1 MQSLRVDESLLVD
14 FVMGD
19 PRARLIVESWR
30 FHEPITIM
38 SSEEFDILTEH
49 CHTDYHDTL
58 NEGLG
63 INGNLGYCSNA
74 SFDDLVERT
83 QDNAQ

>member
-30 FHEPITIM
+30 FHEPITTM
-38 SSEEFDILTEH
+38 SSKALDSLIEITR
-49 CHTDYHDTL
+49 T
-58 NEGLG
+58 
-63 INGNLGYCSNA
+63 
-74 SFDDLVERT
+74 SFDFHRVDDEDT
-83 QDNAQ
+83 DEA